1 MTRETR
7 FNLIFLVIVL
17 IFVIPGGVMLFKA
30 RMQPSAPSMF
40 QPDFSHHQKQPVYN
54 DFSDTRSTGQ
64 GERLAPSTTTQWV
77 QYQTVHL
84 FNPEMRSHIHWFKG
98 LASAQHRFEIPAIV
112 TSAQTGTLLVAVVW
126 DPQVKQPS
134 FLLGRDRMA
143 VVGQY
148 VWDLS
153 PMIRRELQKAG
164 FAAVPDSVTAYM
176 LQSSETAPNHT
187 LVVSFKDAQ
196 DQVNSDTL
204 PIPPM
209 SEAEYPSSD
218 DAAAAKTSPA
228 PATSPKQ

>member
-17 IFVIPGGVMLFKA
+17 ILVIPGGVMLFKA

-54 DFSDTRSTGQ
+54 DFSDTRSMGQ
-64 GERLAPSTTTQWV
+64 GDRLTPSTTTQWV

-84 FNPEMRSHIHWFKG
+84 FNPDMREHIQWFKG
-98 LASAQHRFEIPAIV
+98 LASKQHRFEIPAIV
-112 TSAQTGTLLVAVVW
+112 TSSQTGTLLVAVLW
-126 DPQVKQPS
+126 DPRIKQPM

-148 VWDLS
+148 VWDLP
-153 PMIRRELQKAG
+153 PMIRRELGKAG
-164 FAAVPDSVTAYM
+164 FTAVPDSVTAYM
-176 LQSSETAPNHT
+176 LQSTETAPHNT

-196 DQVNSDTL
+196 GQTTSDTL
-204 PIPPM
+204 VIPSM
-209 SEAEYPSSD
+209 SEAQYPSRDST
-218 DAAAAKTSPA
+218 AAGAATA
-228 PATSPKQ
+228 PFKSVDR